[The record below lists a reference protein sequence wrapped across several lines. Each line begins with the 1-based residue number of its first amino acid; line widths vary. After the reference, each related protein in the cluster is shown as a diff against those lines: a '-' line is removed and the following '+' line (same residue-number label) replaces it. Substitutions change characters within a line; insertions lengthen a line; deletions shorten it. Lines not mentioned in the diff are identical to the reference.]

1 MNPRASARLPAP
13 RVRFGQDFL
22 PRLGQL
28 RRVLQG
34 VRERRE
40 GGGRAQLSGVGA
52 EFRGFRPYRPG
63 EDLRMLDWCLLART
77 GRPFVRVSRRE
88 ASEDWA
94 VLVDTS
100 ASMGVGGPLLEA
112 RPAAHREVRGK
123 LQLAAEVATG
133 ICALGVGEGAAIEL
147 VLSSGSSERLCVRR
161 AHGVKDW
168 MRRFEAT
175 EAAGDV
181 GLARAVAEP
190 ARVRKAGAVFLIGDF
205 LDIEALDVLRF
216 QRRGRQLFCVQV
228 LAPFEILS
236 PQGLGDGGIE
246 WIDAEGSQ
254 HRKVGL
260 DSKTG
265 EAYDRLISARLET
278 MRAVCARHG
287 IAYGVWSSEV
297 AFEDVIG
304 ELFR

>member
-1 MNPRASARLPAP
+1 MNTRASARLPAP

-28 RRVLQG
+28 RRALRG

-40 GGGRAQLSGVGA
+40 GGGRARLSGAGT
-52 EFRGFRPYRPG
+52 EFLGFRPYRPG

-77 GRPFVRVSRRE
+77 GRPFVRVSQRE

-94 VLVDTS
+94 VVVDTS
-100 ASMGVGGPLLEA
+100 ASMGVGG
-112 RPAAHREVRGK
+112 RPSETRPGAHREVRGK

-133 ICALGVGEGAAIEL
+133 ICAMGVGEGAAVEL
-147 VLSSGSSERLCVRR
+147 VLSSDPTERLSVRR

-175 EAAGDV
+175 QARGDL
-181 GLARAVAEP
+181 GLERAVAEP

-254 HRKVGL
+254 HRTVEL
-260 DSKTG
+260 DSRTG

-278 MRAVCARHG
+278 MRAVCARHR
-287 IAYGVWSSEV
+287 ITYGVWSCEV

-304 ELFR
+304 ELLR